1 MKLTN
6 LRFVIW
12 LAVGTLLSA
21 CSGGGGG
28 GAPTA
33 NSPPTSVIIV
43 NKTSDY
49 APLSLVFDASQSS
62 DRDGSI
68 TGYSWDF
75 GDGTN
80 SLGSQASHTYT
91 NLGQF
96 AVTLTVTDNDGA
108 TSSTQLTIDVHAQ
121 AAGFYLGRFFSNVTG
136 IDTDVEV
143 HIGTNHQ
150 LYGVGFGI
158 CFSFYSGDLSIVGSS
173 ATSSLLVESLDAA
186 CIFPDGSSIG
196 NVDAAVT
203 IEARSTITGTY
214 VGVGDGGTIQID
226 YIPEVSERPSSL
238 SEIAGVWSWSDGFG
252 YTETMVIE
260 DTGDFTDMDT
270 DGCVLIG
277 KFSLIDPSLNEF
289 EIGYDLTCPPGINE
303 AGDGRR
309 LGLAFVD
316 DFFFVDDW
324 LIWDIT
330 FQEGPLAGRQ
340 GGGSV
345 ARPAAS
351 ALTTNGDQMKGA
363 MPELKTRAFKRNQ

>member
-1 MKLTN
+1 MKRISIAL
-6 LRFVIW
+6 FAFA
-12 LAVGTLLSA
+12 LAA
-21 CSGGGGG
+21 CGGGGSSS
-28 GAPTA
+28 GAATA
-33 NSPPTSVIIV
+33 NSPPTAVIIV

-62 DRDGSI
+62 DHDGSI

-96 AVTLTVTDNDGA
+96 TVTLTVTDNDGA
-108 TSSTQLTIDVHAQ
+108 TSTTTISIDVHAQ
-121 AAGFYLGRFFSNVTG
+121 AAGYYLGRFFSNVTG
-136 IDTDVEV
+136 IGTDVEV
-143 HIGTNHQ
+143 HIGTNHEF
-150 LYGVGFGI
+150 YGLGLGS
-158 CFSFYSGDLSIVGSS
+158 CFSLYSGNLSIVSSS
-173 ATSSLLVESLDAA
+173 ATSSLLAELLNPA
-186 CIFPDGSSIG
+186 CVFPDGSSIG

-214 VGVGDGGTIQID
+214 VGVGDSGTIQID
-226 YIPEVSERPSSL
+226 YILEVSERPSSL
-238 SEIAGVWSWSDGFG
+238 TEIAGVWSWSDGFG
-252 YTETMVIE
+252 YTETMVID
-260 DTGDFTDMDT
+260 DTGDFTDTDT

-289 EIGYDLTCPPGINE
+289 EIEYDLTCPPGINE

-324 LIWDIT
+324 LFWDII
-330 FQEGPLAGRQ
+330 FQEGPLAGRM
-340 GGGSV
+340 GGGAV

-363 MPELKTRAFKRNQ
+363 MPELKTRVFKRNR